1 MKIEKEGVI
10 AGFQGGIN
18 IYVDKGHSMKVFKS
32 LNQLTYG
39 ELKVGDS
46 YLVDASYGLE
56 FAVDNLKKC
65 KLKEIRGHGSSY
77 NFIFELT
84 EYDEDLKIIEM
95 IAHYLYDKSTAYA
108 YNFIIG
114 KQESFNNLNITTIKY
129 KNEKLD
135 MIFNLTI
142 DSNGK
147 ITSLK
152 KKYK

>member
-10 AGFQGGIN
+10 GGFQGGFN
-18 IYVDKGHSMKVFKS
+18 
-32 LNQLTYG
+32 
-39 ELKVGDS
+39 
-46 YLVDASYGLE
+46 
-56 FAVDNLKKC
+56 
-65 KLKEIRGHGSSY
+65 
-77 NFIFELT
+77 
-84 EYDEDLKIIEM
+84 
-95 IAHYLYDKSTAYA
+95 YLYDKSTAYA